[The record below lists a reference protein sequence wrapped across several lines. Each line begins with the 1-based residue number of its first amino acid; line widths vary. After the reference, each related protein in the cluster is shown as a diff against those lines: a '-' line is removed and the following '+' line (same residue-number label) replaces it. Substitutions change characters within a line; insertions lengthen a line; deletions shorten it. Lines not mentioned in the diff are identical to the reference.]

1 MDAWF
6 GNSEAVRRKHYAST
20 KDLSEA
26 RRLFSGSW
34 NVDSSSCSVH
44 SETAHSSPSRPTS
57 EKPFDTEEGKT
68 LNYALKKLFQID
80 VDPEEP
86 LVKHIRRESNPQP
99 SVPKTDALSNWATDA
114 CLELKIFPKP
124 CFCNSHKLKNL
135 HSWRCLFYHRPLINA
150 AKWIFRC
157 SRWFVYMSISSQNLS
172 LYPSL

>member
-1 MDAWF
+1 MKYRPWIVKQGVTVGAMDAWF

-68 LNYALKKLFQID
+68 LDYAKEKLLQAG
-80 VDPEEP
+80 EG
-86 LVKHIRRESNPQP
+86 S
-99 SVPKTDALSNWATDA
+99 
-114 CLELKIFPKP
+114 
-124 CFCNSHKLKNL
+124 
-135 HSWRCLFYHRPLINA
+135 
-150 AKWIFRC
+150 
-157 SRWFVYMSISSQNLS
+157 
-172 LYPSL
+172 